1 MQAEPITTVS
11 HTGGCRCG
19 AVRFEAVVEPHRI
32 SDRHC
37 TDWRRAT
44 GAPVSAFVGFGSGDL
59 RFTAGEPRPFEHA
72 PAGRSFRA
80 TCGSPPASV
89 DARLTNQTWFMFH
102 AMDRPEDY
110 KPTLHA
116 YVCEQLRYVHMPD
129 DLPRLVRSSVERSGS
144 PQ

>member
-1 MQAEPITTVS
+1 MQAEPIVTVS

-19 AVRFEAVVEPHRI
+19 AVRFEASDEPHHI
-32 SDRHC
+32 SYCHC
-37 TDWRRAT
+37 TDCRRAT
-44 GAPVSAFVGFGSGDL
+44 GAPVSAFVGFAADNV
-59 RFTAGEPRPFEHA
+59 RFTIGEPRLFENGA
-72 PAGRSFRA
+72 ASRSFCA
-80 TCGSPPASV
+80 TCGSPIAYA
-89 DARLTNQTWFMFH
+89 DARLENQIWFMLG

-110 KPTLHA
+110 VPTLHA